1 MNILE
6 RSFILSEKICKHDIA
21 RSLKE
26 DYYISKKNLGFDW
39 SLLYNAAKYEHGYLK
54 IPYGLEIVKANV
66 NNEDTGI
73 RESVERIIKNKEV
86 GILNQNMIKFK
97 NIINELVYS
106 VHKPSILEESK
117 LFTYVDIEREYRK
130 YYADFL
136 RLNLIQN
143 LIICKSYPGIETAI
157 NKVNKIHEEIN
168 FNFFWEEKIL
178 HKVNEVAKESD

>member
-6 RSFILSEKICKHDIA
+6 ISFILSEKIYKHDIA

-26 DYYISKKNLGFDW
+26 DYYIAEKNLGFDW
-39 SLLYNAAKYEHGYLK
+39 LLLYNAAKYEHGYLK

-86 GILNQNMIKFK
+86 NILNQNMIKFK

-117 LFTYVDIEREYRK
+117 LFTYVDLEREYRK

-136 RLNLIQN
+136 SLNLIQN
-143 LIICKSYPGIETAI
+143 LIICKSYPEIETAI
-157 NKVNKIHEEIN
+157 NKVNKIHEEIK
-168 FNFFWEEKIL
+168 FNFFGKKKFYIKL
-178 HKVNEVAKESD
+178 MK